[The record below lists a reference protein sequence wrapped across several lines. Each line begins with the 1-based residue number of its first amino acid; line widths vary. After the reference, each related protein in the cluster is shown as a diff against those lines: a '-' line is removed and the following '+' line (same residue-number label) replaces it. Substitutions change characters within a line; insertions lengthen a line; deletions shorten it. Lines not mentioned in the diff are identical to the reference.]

1 MRIVNQSAE
10 LVAITVPRS
19 GTIAEFIERTGRIC
33 WRSDPKGEP
42 VEFCRRLVDRQHE
55 SVIEHASFSVRL
67 VTSRAI
73 ADELLRHRHISATV
87 ESTRYVDLGKCAGG
101 VDFVQPLGLDG
112 VGLAVWQNACKL
124 AAEAYRTLVFS
135 GVKRQDARA
144 VLPLCVATRLVV
156 TANLRE
162 WRHIFALRLAPA
174 AHPEMRALMG
184 MVRELALTEGLGWAF
199 EAEGAQ

>member
-1 MRIVNQSAE
+1 MRVVEQSAE

-33 WRSDPKGEP
+33 WRSDPAGDAEG
-42 VEFCRRLVDRQHE
+42 FCRRLVDRQHE

-87 ESTRYVDLGKCAGG
+87 ESTRFVNLGRDGD
-101 VDFVQPLGLDG
+101 VEFVQPLGLDG
-112 VGLAVWQNACKL
+112 YLCDWETSCSI
-124 AAEAYRTLVFS
+124 AEESYRLLIAE

-162 WRHIFALRLAPA
+162 WGHIFALRLAPS
-174 AHPEMRALMG
+174 AHPEIRALMG
-184 MVRELALTEGLGWAF
+184 MVRELALAEGLGWAF
-199 EAEGAQ
+199 EPRGGKA